1 MSVAFRKDELH
12 SLAKEENVIL
22 YVEFPVEFEHGEQL
36 YFLRKIDS
44 ENPKGWGHDME
55 KTNLAATP
63 TVRKDGSPWTPQDQ
77 WVKLQE
83 EKRKAREIN
92 QDVSDAS
99 LQLIT
104 AES

>member
-1 MSVAFRKDELH
+1 MANTETQSIFNEKRR
-12 SLAKEENVIL
+12 N
-22 YVEFPVEFEHGEQL
+22 
-36 YFLRKIDS
+36 IDS

-83 EKRKAREIN
+83 ENRKARKIN
-92 QDVSDAS
+92 QGVSDAS
-99 LQLIT
+99 LQLVT

>member
-1 MSVAFRKDELH
+1 
-12 SLAKEENVIL
+12 
-22 YVEFPVEFEHGEQL
+22 
-36 YFLRKIDS
+36 
-44 ENPKGWGHDME
+44 ME

-99 LQLIT
+99 LQLVT
-104 AES
+104 AESRRTKFQ